1 MDNGIG
7 PGPGVG
13 AGQGMGM
20 SLGMGLGMSTDS
32 PDHQNE
38 SINDDAAASEAAL
51 ACNCCRKRKLRCS
64 REVPTCQ
71 QCRKTGSD
79 CVYET
84 KRAKPGMKAGAI
96 ENLHRRLDALERTV
110 SQQATRP
117 ERDVGP
123 SALAAPS
130 YDASHQDPDKS
141 PYSILSFFAKELQR
155 FNERSDAVPVQ
166 RPPRFEEPQPRA
178 SAKRRRADSSEDIRG
193 PIRLNVPSL
202 PDGQVLDYVLRAYFT
217 HVHPWIPMI
226 HEGRFRR
233 RLADPDEHHRLHVTL
248 HSMILVASRYIED
261 VDSAV
266 ALTVSCEKQEQVRDW
281 IVAQAMR
288 DLSVENLQVITM
300 IAFNDIGNG
309 EGSQAWSLIGSLTR
323 TVEYLQLTIEN
334 EDTERPSLSQPFA
347 TIAPAQDWTETEER
361 RRVFW
366 NVFNLDRFCSVTMGW
381 NTSLTSDD
389 VNRRLPCD
397 GITWRKEDP
406 VQTPYFG
413 IWDKGAGRIGN
424 PIAFFPSHYVAPSH
438 VKDEENQTPS
448 DTGTSP
454 GGPPMAID
462 MSAVG
467 AFAYAVEATE
477 SLSRVNSYFLQQ
489 KVNMRDHRDLT
500 SWLTRFKEMDLRL
513 VHWKMFLPQKWKANM
528 ARQSSR
534 MDPNLTLAH
543 VTHNASMILLH
554 QVMAFP
560 PPEWTFRNRLPSIL
574 SEDTCKAAAVEIAT
588 ITQNYLKNAPPTVP
602 IANQFAFCIYVA
614 AKVLLSKWRYTKREN
629 LAPDFWSLVQSL
641 DEISRRWV
649 GPHGLD
655 NGRVCLAAKY
665 SQKLT
670 QFYRRCVQDE
680 HFRISG
686 LGYTNEIDHSV
697 SKASLD
703 GAADEEKEPR
713 RDETTGLNSEPTT
726 GSSTQQIATP
736 SPHVG
741 QATSGFRPPPPP
753 PGAYAGPGM
762 PMGFIPGPGGLQAS
776 PLGGPAMGPMA
787 RSPAYHRGGNAA
799 GGPEMAAI
807 DQAFV
812 NQQYMDMDRVISYD
826 DGMFGTEYEGG
837 GW

>member
-7 PGPGVG
+7 PGSGVT
-13 AGQGMGM
+13 ASAM
-20 SLGMGLGMSTDS
+20 SLGRGTGTRTDS
-32 PDHQNE
+32 PDQQQSENTM
-38 SINDDAAASEAAL
+38 DDGASSEAAL

-71 QCRKTGSD
+71 QCRKTGSE

-110 SQQATRP
+110 SQQASRPP
-117 ERDVGP
+117 ERDP
-123 SALAAPS
+123 APASLAAPPS
-130 YDASHQDPDKS
+130 GDASRPDGDRN
-141 PYSILSFFAKELQR
+141 PYDILSFFARELQR
-155 FNERSDAVPVQ
+155 FNNERPDVTPPQ
-166 RPPRFEEPQPRA
+166 PPRHDERRPLQPRV
-178 SAKRRRADSSEDIRG
+178 KRRRGDSSEDIRV

-202 PDGQVLDYVLRAYFT
+202 PDGDVLDGVLRAYFA

-233 RLADPDEHHRLHVTL
+233 RLADPDDHPRLHVIL

-266 ALTVSCEKQEQVRDW
+266 ALTVSREKQEQVRDW
-281 IVAQAMR
+281 IIAQAMR
-288 DLSVENLQVITM
+288 DLSVENLQALTM
-300 IAFNDIGNG
+300 VAFNDIGNG

-323 TVEYLQLTIEN
+323 TVEYLQLTIEH
-334 EDTERPSLSQPFA
+334 EDTERLSLTQPFA
-347 TIAPAQDWTETEER
+347 SLAPAQDWTETEER

-397 GITWRKEDP
+397 GFTWRKEDP

-424 PIAFFPSHYVAPSH
+424 PIAFFPSHYVAPSSSH
-438 VKDEENQTPS
+438 VKDEEIQTPS
-448 DTGTSP
+448 ETGASP
-454 GGPPMAID
+454 AGGPAAAVD

-467 AFAYAVEATE
+467 AFAYSIEATE

-489 KVNMRDHRDLT
+489 KVNMQDHRDLT

-560 PPEWTFRNRLPSIL
+560 PPEWSFRNRLPSIL
-574 SEDTCKAAAVEIAT
+574 SEDTCKAAAMEIAT

-602 IANQFAFCIYVA
+602 VSSAFAFCLYVA
-614 AKVLLSKWRYTKREN
+614 AKVLLSKWRYTTRED
-629 LAPDFWSLVQSL
+629 LAPDFWCLVQSL
-641 DEISRRWV
+641 EEMARRWV

-665 SQKLT
+665 AQKLT
-670 QFYRRCVQDE
+670 ESYHRCVSDE

-697 SKASLD
+697 VRASRD
-703 GAADEEKEPR
+703 VEGHSGRDQTNGANPMRQLAV
-713 RDETTGLNSEPTT
+713 PTSHAAQ
-726 GSSTQQIATP
+726 G
-736 SPHVG
+736 
-741 QATSGFRPPPPP
+741 TSGFRPPPPP
-753 PGAYAGPGM
+753 PPAAAAVPSPTGPGPFPGQPGMALGMAAGPGGM
-762 PMGFIPGPGGLQAS
+762 PTSAMAGS
-776 PLGGPAMGPMA
+776 SLGGMVRPAP
-787 RSPAYHRGGNAA
+787 YHRGAEM
-799 GGPEMAAI
+799 GGI
-807 DQAFV
+807 DQAFG
-812 NQQYMDMDRVISYD
+812 NQQYVDMDRVISYD